1 MSAPVPLET
10 EARGD
15 EAWIGKNVRMTA
27 SSALRAAPL
36 IAALALTVPA
46 AAAPRAVSLVVRN
59 GTVVTMDG
67 SRRVIADGAVAVDGG
82 QIVAVGNGAEIAAG
96 YAARESVDAGGGL
109 IIPGL
114 VNAHGHAPMVLFRGI
129 ADDLRLMQW
138 LQDFIFPAE
147 KNNVTAPFV
156 KAGTELAALEMIRSG
171 TTTFVDMYYFEDQ
184 VAEACDAAGMRC
196 VLGST
201 LIEFPA
207 PDNKTIPDALAYAE
221 RFLKRWAG
229 HPRVAAA
236 VAPHSTYLANP
247 ETLKASRALAD
258 KYGAPILIHLSESAD
273 EQKTVRERYG
283 KTPTEHLRDLGILRK
298 GVLGAHGIWLTDGDR
313 RILRD
318 AEVGI
323 AHCPQSNMKLASG
336 TAPVREMLAEGLRLG
351 LGTDGA
357 ASNNDLDMFEEMA
370 TAAFLA
376 KHAASDPTVAPASK
390 VLEMATLGGARALG
404 MEDRIGSLEAGRRAD
419 IVVVDVSGARTTPMY
434 DPVSHLVYA
443 AKGADVRHVVVEGR
457 VVMRDRKVLTLDERA
472 VVARAAEL
480 AARVTA
486 SLRR

>member
-1 MSAPVPLET
+1 
-10 EARGD
+10 
-15 EAWIGKNVRMTA
+15 
-27 SSALRAAPL
+27 
-36 IAALALTVPA
+36 LALLAVTGSISACGSDPVLDPSAEVVFHGARVWDGTGAETTGPALVQVAGGRILSVTPLAEGVDVSA
-46 AAAPRAVSLVVRN
+46 AAA
-59 GTVVTMDG
+59 GTD
-67 SRRVIADGAVAVDGG
+67 VIL
-82 QIVAVGNGAEIAAG
+82 
-96 YAARESVDAGGGL
+96 VDATDRF
-109 IIPGL
+109 IVPGL

-138 LQDFIFPAE
+138 LQEFIFPAE
-147 KNNVTAPFV
+147 KNNVTAAFV
-156 KAGTELAALEMIRSG
+156 KSGTELAALEMIRSG
-171 TTTFVDMYYFEDQ
+171 TTTFADMYYFEDQ

-196 VLGST
+196 VAGET

-207 PDNKTIPDALAYAE
+207 PANKTIPEALAYTE
-221 RFLKRWAG
+221 KFLKRWAG
-229 HPRVAAA
+229 HPRVTAA

-247 ETLKASRALAD
+247 DTIKAAKALAD
-258 KYGAPILIHLSESAD
+258 RYDAPILIHLSESAD

-283 KTPTEHLRDLGILRK
+283 KTPTEHARDLGLLRK
-298 GVLGAHGIWLTDGDR
+298 GVLGAHGIWLTDADR
-313 RILRD
+313 KILRD

-336 TAPVREMLAEGLRLG
+336 TAPVREMLAEGMRLG

-376 KHAASDPTVAPASK
+376 KHAAGDPTVAPAAK

-404 MEDRIGSLEAGRRAD
+404 MEDRIGSLEAGKRAD
-419 IVVVDVSGARTTPMY
+419 VVGVDVSAPRMTPMF
-434 DPVSHLVYA
+434 DAVSHLVYA

-457 VVMRDRKVLTLDERA
+457 VVMRDRAVLTLDERA
-472 VVARAAEL
+472 VLARATAL

-486 SLRR
+486 SLKK